1 MKMEYIALK
10 DVCKINMGQ
19 SPSSSSYNE
28 NEDGIPFFQGNAD
41 FGERYPVA
49 RVWCNNPTKVANP
62 GDILLSVRAPI
73 GALNYAKEN
82 CCIGRGL
89 AALTPNRDKVLIEYV
104 YWVLKSKN
112 TELNSKG
119 TGSTFKAIS
128 RKVLEET
135 MIPDIDLERQQRCV
149 EILEKLYRVIQMQ
162 KKKYRCLDELVRS
175 RFVELFGDPELNPMG
190 WEKVTLND
198 VCSSIVRGP
207 FGSALKKEFFV
218 EPSETTYKVYEQ
230 KHAIQKSASIG
241 TYYITQEKYRELK
254 RFECLPGDILMSC
267 SGTMGELYQLPE
279 GCEKGVINQALCK
292 FTLNDKILPVCFLV
306 YMQQTIGKLETK
318 GSGIQNIAAVSYI
331 KQMPINLPPMEVQKK
346 FERFVNQI
354 NKSKLIVQKEL
365 DETQLLF
372 DSLMQEYFG

>member
-89 AALTPNRDKVLIEYV
+89 AALTPNRDKVLIEYI

-112 TELNSKG
+112 IELNSKG

-135 MIPDIDLERQQRCV
+135 MIPDIDLEGQQRCV
-149 EILEKLYRVIQMQ
+149 EILEKLYRVIQMR

-175 RFVELFGDPELNPMG
+175 RFVELFGTVENNVFNFDVKTIGE
-190 WEKVTLND
+190 VATLK
-198 VCSSIVRGP
+198 SGTS
-207 FGSALKKEFFV
+207 L
-218 EPSETTYKVYEQ
+218 PSEIENEGGNVPYIKVGDMNYSGNE
-230 KHAIQKSASIG
+230 
-241 TYYITQEKYRELK
+241 YYITTSSRYVTEKTAGKGIFEIGTVIFPK
-254 RFECLPGDILMSC
+254 RGGAIGTNKKRLTTLPICADLNVMGVTPNKSHILPSYLMAYFDLVDLGSLDNGSSVPQINNKDIAPLRICIPPIEIQNQFADFVRQIDKSKFRGLSMLT
-267 SGTMGELYQLPE
+267 TMKSAYEQ
-279 GCEKGVINQALCK
+279 QAL
-292 FTLNDKILPVCFLV
+292 IYP
-306 YMQQTIGKLETK
+306 
-318 GSGIQNIAAVSYI
+318 
-331 KQMPINLPPMEVQKK
+331 
-346 FERFVNQI
+346 
-354 NKSKLIVQKEL
+354 
-365 DETQLLF
+365 
-372 DSLMQEYFG
+372 

>member
-89 AALTPNRDKVLIEYV
+89 AALTPNRDKVLIEYI

-112 TELNSKG
+112 IELNSKG

-135 MIPDIDLERQQRCV
+135 MIPDIDLEGQQRCV
-149 EILEKLYRVIQMQ
+149 EILEKLYRVIQMR
-162 KKKYRCLDELVRS
+162 KKKYRCLDELVRG
-175 RFVELFGDPELNPMG
+175 RFVELFGTVENNVFNFDVKTIGE
-190 WEKVTLND
+190 VATLK
-198 VCSSIVRGP
+198 SGTS
-207 FGSALKKEFFV
+207 L
-218 EPSETTYKVYEQ
+218 PSEIENEGGNVPYIKVGDMNYSGNE
-230 KHAIQKSASIG
+230 
-241 TYYITQEKYRELK
+241 YYITTSSRYVTEKTAGKGIFEIGTVIFPK
-254 RFECLPGDILMSC
+254 RGGAIGTNKKRLTTLPICADLNV
-267 SGTMGELYQLPE
+267 MGVTPN
-279 GCEKGVINQALCK
+279 KSH
-292 FTLNDKILPVCFLV
+292 ILPSYLMAYFDLV
-306 YMQQTIGKLETK
+306 DL
-318 GSGIQNIAAVSYI
+318 GSLDNGSSVPQINNKDIAPLRICIPPIEIQNQFADFV
-331 KQMPINLPPMEVQKK
+331 KQID
-346 FERFVNQI
+346 
-354 NKSKLIVQKEL
+354 KSKLIVQKEL